1 MNDFPDNF
9 VTDEEL
15 VARGAHHHPFPCGA
29 DGAEGA
35 QLHDQAGK
43 TSLVLGPGVLVQIV
57 REIQP
62 GLLYL
67 VLLAS
72 TGGRQ
77 KFANIISRSMLL
89 AKQMLNSKESVGNSL
104 QAIWTE
110 HKLPSPLPPST
121 SPSSPSLT
129 LLPSCH
135 HAQRDEGKIPKL
147 SKFRLILSST
157 RPSSLFY
164 RFLHF

>member
-9 VTDEEL
+9 VTEEEL
-15 VARGAHHHPFPCGA
+15 VARGAHHHPFPGGA

-67 VLLAS
+67 VLLTS
-72 TGGRQ
+72 TSGKRKTEICKYNNQERVDGQADVELQGKRWQ
-77 KFANIISRSMLL
+77 FLAGNMDRTQINIINT
-89 AKQMLNSKESVGNSL
+89 QV
-104 QAIWTE
+104 
-110 HKLPSPLPPST
+110 
-121 SPSSPSLT
+121 
-129 LLPSCH
+129 
-135 HAQRDEGKIPKL
+135 
-147 SKFRLILSST
+147 
-157 RPSSLFY
+157 LFD
-164 RFLHF
+164 